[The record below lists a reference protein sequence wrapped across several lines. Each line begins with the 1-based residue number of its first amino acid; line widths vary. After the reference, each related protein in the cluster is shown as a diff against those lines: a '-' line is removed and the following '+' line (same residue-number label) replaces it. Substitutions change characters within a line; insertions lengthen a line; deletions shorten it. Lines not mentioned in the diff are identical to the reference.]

1 MKRAVVLPEAALFLG
16 KKTYDSRDHMRRAL
30 IILSIV
36 LHKQLVNAIGLKLPG
51 SKWSLPG
58 LGMGTTTASRH
69 DGGKQPDS
77 QTWLYTFSR
86 TDRAEFGRCVNSW

>member
-1 MKRAVVLPEAALFLG
+1 
-16 KKTYDSRDHMRRAL
+16 MRRAL

-36 LHKQLVNAIGLKLPG
+36 LHKQLVNATRLKLPG
-51 SKWSLPG
+51 SEWSLTG

-77 QTWLYTFSR
+77 QTWLYTFNR
-86 TDRAEFGRCVNSW
+86 TDGAEFGRWVKSWKWTWSKLVAESLALCNSVTEKGML